1 MISISFTAVTV
12 IGMALLCGMLVLRF
26 SKTTQRLQEDTGTR
40 ILEQVNQELDTY
52 LRDMMQLS
60 DTICYRVLKNIDLEE
75 SSPSESLEL
84 LYEENRNE
92 LISIAIFQESGSLVA
107 AAPALDLKTDVRP
120 QEQQW
125 FIRALDQI
133 ENQHFSAPYVQN
145 LFQTGAEWPWVIS
158 LSRHVE
164 LTYGGETRRG
174 VLLLDM
180 SFSGLEKVCRN
191 EGIPGGGGTCILLI
205 AAVK

>member
-1 MISISFTAVTV
+1 MMISISFTAVTV

-133 ENQHFSAPYVQN
+133 ENFRA
-145 LFQTGAEWPWVIS
+145 LCAE
-158 LSRHVE
+158 
-164 LTYGGETRRG
+164 
-174 VLLLDM
+174 
-180 SFSGLEKVCRN
+180 SFSNRCGMAMGYILEPPCRADVWRGN
-191 EGIPGGGGTCILLI
+191 EERRASSGYELFRAGKSVSERRDPRWGGVHVYC
-205 AAVK
+205 

>member
-1 MISISFTAVTV
+1 M
-12 IGMALLCGMLVLRF
+12 
-26 SKTTQRLQEDTGTR
+26 
-40 ILEQVNQELDTY
+40 
-52 LRDMMQLS
+52 
-60 DTICYRVLKNIDLEE
+60 KNIDLEE

-133 ENQHFSAPYVQN
+133 ENQHFFRALCAES
-145 LFQTGAEWPWVIS
+145 FQTGAEWPWVIS

-191 EGIPGGGGTCILLI
+191 EGIPGGGGYMYIADRSGEVIYHPDQQLI
-205 AAVK
+205 YAGLTEESPVADASLSDGIHKEVIDGIPQLVW